1 MEEKMR
7 VDNSDDRNTTGGIKV
22 ARRTINDY
30 NGELR
35 KVQVKGRERNL
46 ISSPRRMVCIKPGAR
61 GERTWRGGGRRG
73 DTKGLT
79 YIHVYACRLVQV
91 NAPRSALPG
100 VLTAEK
106 RASARPAVTDARNPA
121 RWGCGGGK
129 GAKMSAT
136 KKRILFLLSLFCT
149 LQRLLGNVPP

>member
-1 MEEKMR
+1 LCTE
-7 VDNSDDRNTTGGIKV
+7 G
-22 ARRTINDY
+22 
-30 NGELR
+30 
-35 KVQVKGRERNL
+35 KGH
-46 ISSPRRMVCIKPGAR
+46 
-61 GERTWRGGGRRG
+61 GGRR

-106 RASARPAVTDARNPA
+106 RALVQGQQSPMHATPPD
-121 RWGCGGGK
+121 GDGGGK

-136 KKRILFLLSLFCT
+136 KKRILFLLSLLHSATIAGKRTAVCGFP
-149 LQRLLGNVPP
+149 LDQKFYYIERKFNFSLYQIKIYFKKRQLIL